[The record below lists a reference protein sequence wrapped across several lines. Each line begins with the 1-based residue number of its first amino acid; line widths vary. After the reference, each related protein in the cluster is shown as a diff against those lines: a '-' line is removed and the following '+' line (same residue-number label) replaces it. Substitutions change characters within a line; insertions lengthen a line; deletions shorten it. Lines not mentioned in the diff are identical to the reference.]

1 MSWPVAQRAQV
12 GRAFN
17 SAKAQYVPVIKR
29 REGSLDINAC
39 AFMPRNS
46 LRNQRQTVF
55 LYRRAF
61 RFCDRSRVVTQAAA
75 FDNLSRS
82 LEKAWESVRKDGK
95 LNQDNIKEPMRE
107 IRRALLE
114 ADVSL
119 PVVRRF
125 VARVQESALG
135 SKVTKG
141 VTPDQQLVKVVY
153 DKLQELMGGSQAQLV
168 VPPGGEPQVVLM
180 AGLQGTG
187 KTTAAG
193 KLALWLKNK
202 GQKVL
207 LVATDVYRPAAI
219 DQLVMLGQRVDVE
232 VFQLGTDVPPP
243 DIASRGVAKAKSE
256 DYDVVIIDTAGRL
269 QIDQDMMTEL
279 QNIKDIVKPT
289 DVLLVVDAM
298 TGQEAASLVKAFDEA
313 VSITGA
319 VLTKTDGDSRGGAAL
334 SVKEVSGRPIKFV
347 GTGEKLQDLEPFY
360 PDRMASRILGMGDV
374 ITLVERAEEAIK
386 EEEAAEIAE
395 RLMKAKFDFND
406 FMKQYKMVTGLGSL
420 GQVAKLIPGMNKV
433 TEKQLE
439 KLERQYQRYENMIG
453 SMTKKEREEPEL
465 LAKSPSRRRRVARG
479 SGFNEQ
485 DVAELVAVFTGM
497 RSQMQGLSRV
507 MALSGGGMN
516 IPGMPQMSDEE
527 MMATV
532 LGGTGPRK
540 VAPGKV
546 RRKRILS
553 VGSEDTS
560 NIEVNNGAVAQTA
573 SS

>member
-1 MSWPVAQRAQV
+1 M
-12 GRAFN
+12 
-17 SAKAQYVPVIKR
+17 
-29 REGSLDINAC
+29 
-39 AFMPRNS
+39 
-46 LRNQRQTVF
+46 
-55 LYRRAF
+55 
-61 RFCDRSRVVTQAAA
+61 
-75 FDNLSRS
+75 
-82 LEKAWESVRKDGK
+82 
-95 LNQDNIKEPMRE
+95 
-107 IRRALLE
+107 
-114 ADVSL
+114 
-119 PVVRRF
+119 
-125 VARVQESALG
+125 
-135 SKVTKG
+135 
-141 VTPDQQLVKVVY
+141 
-153 DKLQELMGGSQAQLV
+153 
-168 VPPGGEPQVVLM
+168 M
-180 AGLQGTG
+180 A
-187 KTTAAG
+187 
-193 KLALWLKNK
+193 
-202 GQKVL
+202 
-207 LVATDVYRPAAI
+207 
-219 DQLVMLGQRVDVE
+219 
-232 VFQLGTDVPPP
+232 
-243 DIASRGVAKAKSE
+243 
-256 DYDVVIIDTAGRL
+256 
-269 QIDQDMMTEL
+269 EL
-279 QNIKDIVKPT
+279 QNIKDTVKPT

-540 VAPGKV
+540 VAPGRV

-560 NIEVNNGAVAQTA
+560 NIEVNNGTVAQTA